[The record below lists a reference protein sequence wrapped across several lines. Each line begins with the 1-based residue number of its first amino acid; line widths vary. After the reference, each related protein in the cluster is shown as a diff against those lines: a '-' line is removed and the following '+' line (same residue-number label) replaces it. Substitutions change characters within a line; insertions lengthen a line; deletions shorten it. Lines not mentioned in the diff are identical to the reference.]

1 MSVAINSRDPKTDLV
16 TPGHV
21 FPLVARDGGV
31 LVRAGHTEAAV
42 DISNLAGLIP
52 AAVICEVMND
62 DGSMARLEDLIP
74 FAAKHDM
81 KIGTIAD
88 LIAFRR
94 KSEKIGRA
102 SCRERGG
109 QYG

>member
-62 DGSMARLEDLIP
+62 DGSMARLEDLRSEEHTSELQSLMRTSYAV
-74 FAAKHDM
+74 FCLKKKKKSKHM
-81 KIGTIAD
+81 I
-88 LIAFRR
+88 
-94 KSEKIGRA
+94 
-102 SCRERGG
+102 
-109 QYG
+109 